1 MTTAARPTFDTAR
14 GGTGARERDL
24 SAMTKQYSARDLPS
38 HTSLKSREKGQGNVE
53 DLSKRDFRRELEER
67 EHEAQREKDDKRRQL
82 DRERGRVTS
91 SLESSSGGSKKSRLE
106 GPSSSATPAAPVNLD
121 ADDPIEDS
129 DEDSDDSD
137 DDDDDTAALM
147 AELQKIKKE
156 KAVEEQEKEEER
168 KQEEER
174 IRMENILSGNP
185 LLKDKYA
192 PSSEKSDL
200 RLKRRW
206 DDDVVFKN
214 CSRAEPDKKEKTFI
228 NDSLRSDFHRKFMDK
243 YVK

>member
-1 MTTAARPTFDTAR
+1 
-14 GGTGARERDL
+14 
-24 SAMTKQYSARDLPS
+24 MTKQYSARDLPS

-91 SLESSSGGSKKSRLE
+91 SLESSSGSSSKKSRLE
-106 GPSSSATPAAPVNLD
+106 GPSSSGATPAAAPVNLD

>member
-1 MTTAARPTFDTAR
+1 MTDY
-14 GGTGARERDL
+14 L
-24 SAMTKQYSARDLPS
+24 I
-38 HTSLKSREKGQGNVE
+38 
-53 DLSKRDFRRELEER
+53 
-67 EHEAQREKDDKRRQL
+67 
-82 DRERGRVTS
+82 
-91 SLESSSGGSKKSRLE
+91 
-106 GPSSSATPAAPVNLD
+106 VNLH
-121 ADDPIEDS
+121 PPLS
-129 DEDSDDSD
+129 
-137 DDDDDTAALM
+137 TT
-147 AELQKIKKE
+147 ELQKIKKE

-214 CSRAEPDKKEKTFI
+214 CSRWDYPPEHSMKMNVI
-228 NDSLRSDFHRKFMDK
+228 SHSVDSLT
-243 YVK
+243 